1 MFTIPVEKEEVLSD
15 YPNVEKDWIE
25 MSNSKFLNNELDEEK
40 MSFFYS
46 YGFFLP
52 KINDIEKKIDFYE
65 NMYENTQK
73 MIFDERLDFEL
84 SKVRVNLTM
93 LVGKNFVLSNR
104 MPKNIIP
111 EIVRKIVTEVT
122 KVKMLVEYEIHNND
136 DVKKSIPEI
145 DTSIISF
152 EIIRDVV
159 KDENKLNLDIDDIL
173 DKISQEGLDSLS
185 DEEREF
191 LDKKSKDV

>member
-1 MFTIPVEKEEVLSD
+1 MFTIPVEKEEVLQD
-15 YPNVEKDWIE
+15 YPNVKTDWIDLA
-25 MSNSKFLNNELDEEK
+25 NSKFLNNELNEDK
-40 MSFFYS
+40 ISFYYS

-52 KINDIEKKIDFYE
+52 KIKDLDKKIDFYE
-65 NMYENTQK
+65 NMYENTSK
-73 MIFDERLDFEL
+73 MMFDDRLEFEL

-104 MPKNIIP
+104 MPKGSIP
-111 EIVRKIVTEVT
+111 EIIRKVVTEVT
-122 KVKMLVEYEIHNND
+122 KVKMLVEYEYHNND
-136 DVKKSIPEI
+136 SIKKSIPEI
-145 DTSIISF
+145 DTSIVSF

-159 KDENKLNLDIDDIL
+159 KDENKLNLDIDSIL

>member
-1 MFTIPVEKEEVLSD
+1 MIWK
-15 YPNVEKDWIE
+15 
-25 MSNSKFLNNELDEEK
+25 
-40 MSFFYS
+40 
-46 YGFFLP
+46 
-52 KINDIEKKIDFYE
+52 KKIEFYE

-73 MIFDERLDFEL
+73 MMFDERLEFEL
-84 SKVRVNLTM
+84 KKVRVNLTM

-104 MPKNIIP
+104 MPKGTIPDII
-111 EIVRKIVTEVT
+111 RKVVTEVT
-122 KVKMLVEYEIHNND
+122 KVKMLVEYEFNNNED
-136 DVKKSIPEI
+136 IKKSIPEI

-173 DKISQEGLDSLS
+173 DKISQDGLDSLS
-185 DEEREF
+185 DEEKEF

>member
-1 MFTIPVEKEEVLSD
+1 MFTIPVEKEEVILD
-15 YPNVEKDWIE
+15 YPNVKTDWIDLA
-25 MSNSKFLNNELDEEK
+25 NSKFLDNKLDESK
-40 MSFFYS
+40 ISFYYS

-52 KINDIEKKIDFYE
+52 KISDIDKKIEFYE
-65 NMYENTQK
+65 DMYDSINK
-73 MIFDERLDFEL
+73 MMFDDRLEFEL

-93 LVGKNFVLSNR
+93 LIGKNFVLSNR
-104 MPKNIIP
+104 MPKEFIP

-122 KVKMLVEYEIHNND
+122 KVKMLVEYEYHSNEDIKN
-136 DVKKSIPEI
+136 SIPEI
-145 DTSIISF
+145 DTSIVSF

-159 KDENKLNLDIDDIL
+159 KDENKLNLDIDSIL
-173 DKISQEGLDSLS
+173 DKISEKGLESLS

>member
-185 DEEREF
+185 NEEREF

>member
-25 MSNSKFLNNELDEEK
+25 LSNTKFLNNELDEEK

-52 KINDIEKKIDFYE
+52 KINDMEKKIEFYE

-73 MIFDERLDFEL
+73 MMFDERLEFEL
-84 SKVRVNLTM
+84 KKVRVNLTM

-104 MPKNIIP
+104 MPKGTIPDII
-111 EIVRKIVTEVT
+111 RKVVTEVT
-122 KVKMLVEYEIHNND
+122 KVKMLVEYEFNNNE

-173 DKISQEGLDSLS
+173 DKISQDGLDSLS

>member
-25 MSNSKFLNNELDEEK
+25 LSNTKFLNNELDEEK

-52 KINDIEKKIDFYE
+52 KINDMEKKIEFYE

-73 MIFDERLDFEL
+73 MMFDERLEFEL
-84 SKVRVNLTM
+84 KKVRVNLTM

-104 MPKNIIP
+104 MPKGTIPDII
-111 EIVRKIVTEVT
+111 RKVVTEVT
-122 KVKMLVEYEIHNND
+122 KVKMLVEYEFNNNE

-173 DKISQEGLDSLS
+173 DKISQDGLDSLS
-185 DEEREF
+185 DEEKEF

>member
-1 MFTIPVEKEEVLSD
+1 MFTIPVEKEEVLQD
-15 YPNVEKDWIE
+15 YPNVKADWIDLA
-25 MSNSKFLNNELDEEK
+25 NSKFLNNELNEDK
-40 MSFFYS
+40 ISFYYS

-52 KINDIEKKIDFYE
+52 KVKDLDKKIEFYE
-65 NMYENTQK
+65 TMYENTSK
-73 MIFDERLDFEL
+73 MIFDDRLEFEL

-104 MPKNIIP
+104 MPKGSMP
-111 EIVRKIVTEVT
+111 EIIRKVVTEVT
-122 KVKMLVEYEIHNND
+122 KVKMLVEYEYHNND
-136 DVKKSIPEI
+136 EIKNSIPEI
-145 DTSIISF
+145 DTSIVSF

-159 KDENKLNLDIDDIL
+159 KDENKLNLDIDSIL

>member
-1 MFTIPVEKEEVLSD
+1 
-15 YPNVEKDWIE
+15 
-25 MSNSKFLNNELDEEK
+25 
-40 MSFFYS
+40 
-46 YGFFLP
+46 
-52 KINDIEKKIDFYE
+52 
-65 NMYENTQK
+65 MYENTQK
-73 MIFDERLDFEL
+73 MMFDERLEFEL
-84 SKVRVNLTM
+84 KKVRVNLTM

-104 MPKNIIP
+104 MPKGTIPDII
-111 EIVRKIVTEVT
+111 RKVVTEVT
-122 KVKMLVEYEIHNND
+122 KVKMLVEYEFNNNE

-173 DKISQEGLDSLS
+173 DKISQDGLDSLS
-185 DEEREF
+185 DEEKEF